1 MSSEPLRSET
11 ASTVDTTDTCPECD
25 GALVRDAERA
35 EVACEACGLVV
46 DEGQVDRGP
55 EWRSFEEDEG
65 KSRVGAPLT
74 QRVHDRGLSTTIGWR
89 DADAS
94 GNPITG
100 RQREQLRR
108 LRKWNRRFQ
117 ARDAAD
123 RNLRHALGEIERMAA
138 ALGLPSSTR
147 EVASTIYRR
156 ALEANLIKGH
166 SIESMASA
174 SLYGAARQQGMPR
187 SLDEFET
194 VSRVGRTK
202 IQRSYRRVA
211 RELGLEIEPAD
222 PRTYTKRFCS
232 ELDLSAETERR
243 AVDLLDAATAANFH
257 SGKSPVSLA
266 AAAVYAAS
274 RMTNEA
280 RTQEAVGEVAQVS
293 EITIRARYQELV
305 ELYENRA

>member
-1 MSSEPLRSET
+1 MSSEPLRAET
-11 ASTVDTTDTCPECD
+11 VSTVDTTDACPECG
-25 GALVRDAERA
+25 GALARDDGRA
-35 EVACEACGLVV
+35 EVACTECGLVV
-46 DEGQVDRGP
+46 DADRVDHGP

-65 KSRVGAPLT
+65 KGRVGAPLT

-94 GNPITG
+94 GNAITG

-117 ARDAAD
+117 TRDAAD

-138 ALGLPSSTR
+138 ALGLPESTR

-174 SLYGAARQQGMPR
+174 SLYGAARQQHIPR
-187 SLDEFET
+187 SLDELET
-194 VSRVGRTK
+194 VSRVDRK
-202 IQRSYRRVA
+202 RIQRSYRRVA
-211 RELGLEIEPAD
+211 RQLGLEIEPAD
-222 PRTYTKRFCS
+222 PRAYTKRFCS
-232 ELDLSAETERR
+232 DLDLSSETERL

-266 AAAVYAAS
+266 AAAVYAAA
-274 RMTNEA
+274 RMTNES
-280 RTQEAVGEVAQVS
+280 RTQQAVGEVAQVS

-305 ELYENRA
+305 ELYEEQA